1 MSQSITI
8 SSINYS
14 GEQTSIVFT
23 PQGTTNVFNLGVQTL
38 PYTFSSNTLTPPQE
52 IYGTYSILSLSGD
65 CLSILNVPRP
75 TPTPTPTI
83 TPTRTQTPT
92 PTSTVTP
99 TPSYDPC
106 KVPTPTPTTT
116 QTLTPTP
123 TISVTPTV
131 TPSRNPCV
139 TPSKTPTAT
148 PTPTKTPPT
157 TATPTVTPTITPTN
171 TPTNT
176 VTPTT
181 TPTTTPTV
189 TPTITPTS
197 TVTPTPSVSP
207 LGPESPK
214 IYYGKFSGSSI
225 TSGETS
231 GLTSG
236 YTSNP
241 VNSAV
246 VLPSGSSG
254 DYGYILIPTGLTQ
267 PSEFRDSSAGCLGSL
282 IPFNNIG
289 TIIIVDA
296 NGFSITYNVYRT
308 FFPFVASVSVWLCP

>member
-23 PQGTTNVFNLGVQTL
+23 PQGSTNVFNLGVQTL

-92 PTSTVTP
+92 PTSTITP

-123 TISVTPTV
+123 TISITPSVTPT
-131 TPSRNPCV
+131 RNPCI
-139 TPSKTPTAT
+139 TPSKTPTQT
-148 PTPTKTPPT
+148 PTPTRTQPT
-157 TATPTVTPTITPTN
+157 TATPTGTPTVTPTQTQTKTPTPTPTITPTR
-171 TPTNT
+171 
-176 VTPTT
+176 
-181 TPTTTPTV
+181 
-189 TPTITPTS
+189 

-214 IYYGKFSGSSI
+214 IYFGKFSGTSI
-225 TSGETS
+225 TSGQTS
-231 GLTSG
+231 SLSSG

-296 NGFSITYNVYRT
+296 NGYSITYNVYRT
-308 FFPFVASVSVWLCP
+308 FFPFAASVSVWLCP

>member
-1 MSQSITI
+1 METI
-8 SSINYS
+8 IIQSINYS
-14 GEQTSIVFT
+14 GESATIIFT
-23 PQGTTNVFNLGVQTL
+23 PYNSTTTYNIGVVTL
-38 PYTFSSNTLTPPQE
+38 PYTFNPYNINQNLS
-52 IYGTYSILSLSGD
+52 IYGSYSILIVGSD
-65 CLSILNVPRP
+65 CPLFLNVPPP
-75 TPTPTPTI
+75 TPSPTPTI

-92 PTSTVTP
+92 PTSTITP
-99 TPSYDPC
+99 TPTFDPC
-106 KVPTPTPTTT
+106 KVPSPTPTST
-116 QTLTPTP
+116 QTATPTP
-123 TISVTPTV
+123 TISVTPSI

-139 TPSKTPTAT
+139 TPSKTPTQT
-148 PTPTKTPPT
+148 PTPTRTPPT
-157 TATPTVTPTITPTN
+157 TATPTITPTVTPTN

-176 VTPTT
+176 ITPTT
-181 TPTTTPTV
+181 TPTKTPTP
-189 TPTITPTS
+189 TPTITPTR

-214 IYYGKFSGSSI
+214 IYFGKFSGTSI
-225 TSGETS
+225 TSGQTS
-231 GLTSG
+231 SLSSG

-296 NGFSITYNVYRT
+296 NGYSITYNVYRT
-308 FFPFVASVSVWLCP
+308 FFPFAASVSVWLCP

>member
-1 MSQSITI
+1 MSQTI
-8 SSINYS
+8 VINSINYS
-14 GEQTSIVFT
+14 GEVANIIFTS
-23 PQGTTNVFNLGVQTL
+23 QGSGTVYNLGNVTL
-38 PYTFSSNTLTPPQE
+38 PYTYSPTPPLDV
-52 IYGTYSILSLSGD
+52 YGTYTILILSGD
-65 CLSILNVPRP
+65 CPNILVVPRP

-99 TPSYDPC
+99 TPSFDPC

-116 QTLTPTP
+116 QTATPTP

-139 TPSKTPTAT
+139 TPSKTPTQT

-157 TATPTVTPTITPTN
+157 TATPTVTPTITPTQ
-171 TPTNT
+171 TPTK
-176 VTPTT
+176 TPT
-181 TPTTTPTV
+181 P
-189 TPTITPTS
+189 TPTITPTR
-197 TVTPTPSVSP
+197 TVTPTPTVSP

-214 IYYGKFSGSSI
+214 IYFGKFSGTSI
-225 TSGETS
+225 TSGQTS
-231 GLTSG
+231 LLSSG

-241 VNSAV
+241 LNNFV
-246 VLPSGSSG
+246 VLPSGYS
-254 DYGYILIPTGLTQ
+254 YGYILIPVTLPQ
-267 PSEFRDSSAGCLGSL
+267 PTNFRDSNVGCSGNN

-296 NGFSITYNVYRT
+296 NGYSITYNVYRT
-308 FFPFVASVSVWLCP
+308 FFEITDGLDVWLCS

>member
-1 MSQSITI
+1 MEAITI
-8 SSINYS
+8 QSVNYS
-14 GEQTSIVFT
+14 GESATIIFT
-23 PQGTTNVFNLGVQTL
+23 EYNSSTPINLGVVTL
-38 PYTFSSNTLTPPQE
+38 PYLFEPYNININLTP
-52 IYGTYSILSLSGD
+52 YGTYTILTTNSNCPLF
-65 CLSILNVPRP
+65 LNVPPP
-75 TPTPTPTI
+75 TPTPTPTL

-92 PTSTVTP
+92 PTSTITP
-99 TPSYDPC
+99 TPTFDPC
-106 KVPTPTPTTT
+106 LVQSPTPTTT
-116 QTLTPTP
+116 QTATPTP
-123 TISVTPTV
+123 TISITPTITPSRDPCVTPTKSPGVTNSPTPTKTPTLTPTTTPTNTPTSTVTPTV
-131 TPSRNPCV
+131 TP
-139 TPSKTPTAT
+139 TL
-148 PTPTKTPPT
+148 
-157 TATPTVTPTITPTN
+157 TPTITPTL

-176 VTPTT
+176 
-181 TPTTTPTV
+181 
-189 TPTITPTS
+189 I
-197 TVTPTPSVSP
+197 TPTPSVSP

-214 IYYGKFSGSSI
+214 IYFGKFSGTSI

-231 GLTSG
+231 VLSSG

-289 TIIIVDA
+289 TIIILDA

>member
-1 MSQSITI
+1 METIIIQSV
-8 SSINYS
+8 NYS
-14 GEQTSIVFT
+14 GETAAIVFT
-23 PQGTTNVFNLGVQTL
+23 PNNSTTIYNIGAVTL
-38 PYTFSSNTLTPPQE
+38 PYTFNPTSINQNLT
-52 IYGTYSILSLSGD
+52 IFGTYSILVTGSD
-65 CLSILNVPRP
+65 CPLYLNVPAP
-75 TPTPTPTI
+75 TPSPTPTI
-83 TPTRTQTPT
+83 TPTRTATPT
-92 PTSTVTP
+92 PTPTVTP

-106 KVPTPTPTTT
+106 KVPSPTPTPT
-116 QTLTPTP
+116 QTATPTP
-123 TISVTPTV
+123 TISVTPSV
-131 TPSRNPCV
+131 TPTINPCI
-139 TPSKTPTAT
+139 TPSKSPGVTNSPT
-148 PTPTKTPPT
+148 PTPTITPT
-157 TATPTVTPTITPTN
+157 NTVTPTITPTI
-171 TPTNT
+171 
-176 VTPTT
+176 

-189 TPTITPTS
+189 TPTVTTTP

-214 IYYGKFSGSSI
+214 IYFGKFSGTSI
-225 TSGETS
+225 TSGQTS
-231 GLTSG
+231 GLSSG

-246 VLPSGSSG
+246 VLPSGSSSQ
-254 DYGYILIPTGLTQ
+254 YGYILIPTGLTQ

>member
-23 PQGTTNVFNLGVQTL
+23 PQGSTNVFNLGVQTL

-99 TPSYDPC
+99 TPSFDPC

-123 TISVTPTV
+123 TISITPSVTPT
-131 TPSRNPCV
+131 RNPCI
-139 TPSKTPTAT
+139 TPSKTPTQT
-148 PTPTKTPPT
+148 PTPTRTQPT
-157 TATPTVTPTITPTN
+157 TATPTGTPTVTPTQTQTKTPTPTPTITPTR
-171 TPTNT
+171 
-176 VTPTT
+176 
-181 TPTTTPTV
+181 
-189 TPTITPTS
+189 

-214 IYYGKFSGSSI
+214 IYFGKFSGTSI
-225 TSGETS
+225 TSGQTS
-231 GLTSG
+231 SLSSG

-296 NGFSITYNVYRT
+296 NGYSITYNVYRT
-308 FFPFVASVSVWLCP
+308 FFPFAASVSVWLCP

>member
-23 PQGTTNVFNLGVQTL
+23 PQGSTNVFNLGVQTL

-52 IYGTYSILSLSGD
+52 VYGTYSILSLSGD

-99 TPSYDPC
+99 TPTYNPC
-106 KVPTPTPTTT
+106 LVPSPTPTTT
-116 QTLTPTP
+116 QTATPTP
-123 TISVTPTV
+123 TISVTPSI

-139 TPSKTPTAT
+139 TPSKTPTQT
-148 PTPTKTPPT
+148 PTPTRTPPT
-157 TATPTVTPTITPTN
+157 TATPTVTPT
-171 TPTNT
+171 
-176 VTPTT
+176 VTPTQ
-181 TPTTTPTV
+181 TPTRTPTATPTV
-189 TPTITPTS
+189 TPTR

-214 IYYGKFSGSSI
+214 IYFGKFSGTSI
-225 TSGETS
+225 TSGQTS
-231 GLTSG
+231 SLSSG

-246 VLPSGSSG
+246 VLPSGNSG

-282 IPFNNIG
+282 IPFNLIN

-296 NGFSITYNVYRT
+296 NGYSITYNVYRT
-308 FFPFVASVSVWLCP
+308 FFPFTASVSVWLCP

>member
-23 PQGTTNVFNLGVQTL
+23 PQGSTNVFNLGVQTL

-92 PTSTVTP
+92 PTPTVTP
-99 TPSYDPC
+99 TPSFDPC

-116 QTLTPTP
+116 QTVTPTP

-139 TPSKTPTAT
+139 TPSKTPTQT
-148 PTPTKTPPT
+148 PTPTRTPPT
-157 TATPTVTPTITPTN
+157 TATPTVTPTITPTQ
-171 TPTNT
+171 TPTR
-176 VTPTT
+176 TPTA
-181 TPTTTPTV
+181 
-189 TPTITPTS
+189 TPTITPTR

-214 IYYGKFSGSSI
+214 IYFGKFSGTSI
-225 TSGETS
+225 TSGQTS
-231 GLTSG
+231 NLSSG

-296 NGFSITYNVYRT
+296 NGYSITYNVYRT
-308 FFPFVASVSVWLCP
+308 FFPFAASVSVWLCP

>member
-23 PQGTTNVFNLGVQTL
+23 PQGSTNVFNLGVQTL

-75 TPTPTPTI
+75 TPTPTPTN

-99 TPSYDPC
+99 TPSFDPC

-123 TISVTPTV
+123 TISITPSVTPT
-131 TPSRNPCV
+131 RNPCI
-139 TPSKTPTAT
+139 TPSKTPTQT
-148 PTPTKTPPT
+148 PTPTRTQPT
-157 TATPTVTPTITPTN
+157 TATPTGTPTVTPTQTPTRTPTATPTITPTR
-171 TPTNT
+171 
-176 VTPTT
+176 
-181 TPTTTPTV
+181 
-189 TPTITPTS
+189 

-214 IYYGKFSGSSI
+214 IYFGKFSGTSI
-225 TSGETS
+225 TSGQTS
-231 GLTSG
+231 SLSSG

-241 VNSAV
+241 VNSAII
-246 VLPSGSSG
+246 LPSGNSS

-296 NGFSITYNVYRT
+296 NGYSITYNVYRT
-308 FFPFVASVSVWLCP
+308 FFPFAASVSVWLCP

>member
-23 PQGTTNVFNLGVQTL
+23 PQGSTNVFNLGVQTL

-75 TPTPTPTI
+75 TPTPTPTN

-99 TPSYDPC
+99 TPSFDPC

-123 TISVTPTV
+123 TISITPSVTPT
-131 TPSRNPCV
+131 RNPCI
-139 TPSKTPTAT
+139 TPSKTPTQT
-148 PTPTKTPPT
+148 PTPTRTQPT
-157 TATPTVTPTITPTN
+157 TATPTGTPTVTPTQTQTKTPTPTPTITPTR
-171 TPTNT
+171 
-176 VTPTT
+176 
-181 TPTTTPTV
+181 
-189 TPTITPTS
+189 

-214 IYYGKFSGSSI
+214 IYFGKFSGTSI
-225 TSGETS
+225 TSGQTS
-231 GLTSG
+231 SLSSG

-296 NGFSITYNVYRT
+296 NGYSITYNVYRT
-308 FFPFVASVSVWLCP
+308 FFPFAASVSVWLCP